1 LSFPPVR
8 VVEWVVVG
16 VVVDQQASGS
26 EACAMDDGV
35 WIVEQAGQAGD
46 GSEGRRTKSEVRRA
60 WAKLYTVKPAQSE
73 QDRRNGEAA
82 DGGR

>member
-1 LSFPPVR
+1 M
-8 VVEWVVVG
+8 
-16 VVVDQQASGS
+16 DSG
-26 EACAMDDGV
+26 

-60 WAKLYTVKPAQSE
+60 WAKLYSVEAAQSE

>member
-1 LSFPPVR
+1 L
-8 VVEWVVVG
+8 EWWWECCG
-16 VVVDQQASGS
+16 SGCGPAG
-26 EACAMDDGV
+26 EACAMDSG

-60 WAKLYTVKPAQSE
+60 WAKLYSVEAAQSE